1 MIPRKLLLCLLLLL
15 SAGSRAAAPAAP
27 LPGEVSLAVGET
39 LLLMAD
45 VRRAAVGTGTVVSLA
60 TPEQG
65 QLLLFGEAPGETT
78 AELWLADGAQHHLR
92 IRVRERDLSQ
102 RLLEIQELL
111 AGAAAV
117 RARIS
122 GRYVVLEGAR
132 AGAND
137 RARAAEIAALFPG
150 DVLDFTGEGDWE
162 SMVQMQVRLVE
173 VRRDQLHRLGLR
185 WDSEAAGP
193 AASATAGAG
202 SGGLSINASML
213 SQLSSRIDLLQQQGL
228 AYTLAEP
235 VLSCRSGEVARFV
248 SGGEIPI
255 PVTDGLGATD
265 VQYKEYGVILEIRP
279 RVGRD
284 GAIFAG
290 VDVELSQVDTAVR
303 VGDYPGFV
311 KRQTSTAINAIEGET
326 IAIAGLLM
334 RERGRDRNA
343 VPGLGSLPLA
353 GALFRSRRS
362 LERET
367 ELLVLITP
375 YRFEAGVPL
384 QERRGQSQLIE
395 RSQQLGAEGLS
406 HE

>member
-1 MIPRKLLLCLLLLL
+1 MSAGRLLLCLLLLI
-15 SAGSRAAAPAAP
+15 GTGVRAAAPVAP
-27 LPGEVSLAVGET
+27 IPGEVSLAVGET
-39 LLLMAD
+39 LLLVAD

-65 QLLLFGEAPGETT
+65 QLLLFGEAAGETT
-78 AELWLADGAQHHLR
+78 AELWLADGSQHHLR
-92 IRVRERDLSQ
+92 IRVRERDLSR
-102 RLLEIQELL
+102 RLAEVQELL
-111 AGAAAV
+111 VGVGAV
-117 RARIS
+117 RARAS
-122 GRYVVLEGAR
+122 GRHIVLEGSR

-150 DVLDFTGEGDWE
+150 EVLDFTGEGDWE
-162 SMVQMQVRLVE
+162 SMVQMRVRLVE
-173 VRRDQLHRLGLR
+173 IRRDQLHRLGLR

-193 AASATAGAG
+193 VVSASGGAGA
-202 SGGLSINASML
+202 GGLSIRAAML
-213 SQLSSRIDLLQQQGL
+213 SELASRIDLLQQQGL

-290 VDVELSQVDTAVR
+290 VDIELSQVDTAVR

-311 KRQTSTAINAIEGET
+311 KRHTSTAINALEGET

-375 YRFEAGVPL
+375 VRFEAGVMLDAGP
-384 QERRGQSQLIE
+384 GQVQLID
-395 RSQQLGAEGLS
+395 RSLQLQQEQID
-406 HE
+406 E